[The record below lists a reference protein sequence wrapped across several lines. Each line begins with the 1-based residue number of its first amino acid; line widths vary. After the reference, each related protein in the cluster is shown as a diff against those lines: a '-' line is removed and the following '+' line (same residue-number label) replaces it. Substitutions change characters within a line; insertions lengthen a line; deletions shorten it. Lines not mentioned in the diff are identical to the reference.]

1 MPARPVRRRNSF
13 DAKNDRILHNQQ
25 ASYKTKIFHNTVD
38 SSDCSDSLNRKMRKM
53 EDRAR
58 EFDIQKR
65 RKEDKDFN
73 FIQSEGKQFLISVN
87 KMVEDTA
94 LSGVLSQSKTLK
106 SESSQK
112 EQPKDLWL
120 TTKQERDW
128 EMKMQ
133 SLEFQ

>member
-1 MPARPVRRRNSF
+1 
-13 DAKNDRILHNQQ
+13 
-25 ASYKTKIFHNTVD
+25 
-38 SSDCSDSLNRKMRKM
+38 M